1 MPNTPYPIFSDPKS
15 INEKADKALVK
26 GLTSHF
32 PIENKHYSLQIDDVH
47 VDRKEFDQ
55 KDEKEAILKSKS
67 LTYPIRGTL
76 SLIHKASGNVVDRE
90 KDFPLMDSFFLTG
103 KHTMLYKGNNYI
115 VANQLQLSPGVFT
128 RTKENGELEAHFN
141 TQKGRSFS
149 LTLDPEHELI
159 YLNADKST
167 SRVLVAPIF
176 TAIFN
181 ISSKE
186 VLKYIPAELWERNV
200 QAAQGQ
206 EQKAIKALYGQLT
219 SKYKQ
224 DKTLSYEDMIVALR
238 EAFNGS
244 TLSAKSTEITLGK
257 PFENITHET
266 LLRAMA
272 NMVAVRRG
280 DREEDNRDSLQF
292 KRVQNLPDF
301 LARRFEAGREHESV
315 SKVKSKLTFNL
326 ERVDHT
332 NPKIRQVIPSKPFN
346 KVYQN
351 YILESTLVST
361 PEETNAIESIENVGK
376 VTVLGAQEGGIA
388 SIRAVPK
395 SARNIDASHTG
406 ILDPSRT
413 PESDHAGV
421 DLRFTISAHRDDYG
435 TLYSTVVDNAGKK
448 HVMSVHDLMT
458 SVVGFPHQEDKARV
472 QAQDHGVLSEVER
485 SKVQYWFQSGN
496 SLYTVTTNL
505 VPFLN
510 SNHPGRLTMA
520 GKAIP
525 QALSL
530 VDREAPLVQ
539 TVTSPSGVSFV
550 KSIAQVFSTKSPVD
564 GVVKKI
570 TPTEVHIET
579 AAGTT
584 HKVNLVKN
592 LPFNMKGFLDDEAPH
607 VKVGETVKKGQMVA
621 ENNYTKDGVLA
632 LGKNLE
638 VAYIP
643 YKGFNHE
650 DGLVISEGA
659 AAGLSS
665 HHAYK
670 IDYNIMDYSVLR
682 KSLLKRYFPGKFT
695 VDQLSQLDELGVAQ
709 VGAILKHGDPVYA
722 VLEKREPTAEDR
734 MLGRL
739 HKTLVN
745 PYRVNADTW
754 GYDDP
759 AEVVDRH
766 VDGKEIRVILR
777 AIKKLEVGD
786 KLTGSH
792 GNKGIVSLIL
802 PDEKMPYNKET
813 GKPYDLL
820 LNPAS
825 VTSRVNLG
833 QLMETAAAKI
843 AKKTGTPYLVQNFS
857 KKSNVQNLSDELK
870 SHGLSDTDVVFDPDN
885 GKTYPKVLAGPQYM
899 MKLYKTTDQNLSARN
914 VGGYDNVLQ
923 PTKGGHEGSKS
934 IGYMEFLGLLGSDA
948 RHNLQE
954 IGTSKSEE
962 NSEYWTKFLRGQPL
976 PKPNTTFATKKF
988 IDYLHGA
995 GVKVTQS
1002 DTHITASPLMDHDI
1016 LGMSNG
1022 EIKTPDMIAAKNLE
1036 PEDGG
1041 LFDMSVTGGIRGQ
1054 KWGHYKLAEPVVNPV
1069 FEGAV
1074 KHLTGLTSSEFDK
1087 LTTGEYGLKKVGDKE
1102 FHIVTHGDDSKV
1114 IKKVTM

>member
-1 MPNTPYPIFSDPKS
+1 MPNTPYPIFSDPRS
-15 INEKADKALVK
+15 INDKADNALVN
-26 GLTSHF
+26 GLMSHF
-32 PIENKHYSLQIDDVH
+32 PIENKHYQLHLSDVH

-55 KDEKEAILKSKS
+55 KDEKDAILRSKS
-67 LTYPIRGTL
+67 LTYPIKGTL
-76 SLIHKASGNVVDRE
+76 TMIHKATGAVVDKE

-176 TAIFN
+176 TQIFH
-181 ISSKE
+181 ISTKE
-186 VLKYIPAELWERNV
+186 ILQYLPEELWERNV
-200 QAAQGQ
+200 AAAKGQ
-206 EQKAIKALYGQLT
+206 EQKAIKTLYGQLT
-219 SKYKQ
+219 SKFKQ
-224 DKTLSYEDMIVALR
+224 DKTLSYEDMIVALQ
-238 EAFNGS
+238 EAFAGS

-257 PFENITHET
+257 PFSNITHET

-301 LARRFEAGREHESV
+301 LARRFETGREHESV
-315 SKVKSKLTFNL
+315 TKVKNKLGFNL
-326 ERVDHT
+326 ERVDHAD
-332 NPKIRQVIPSKPFN
+332 PKIRKVIPAKPFN
-346 KVYQN
+346 KIYQD
-351 YILESTLVST
+351 YILKSTLVST

-376 VTVLGAQEGGIA
+376 VTVLGAQEGGI
-388 SIRAVPK
+388 SNIRAVPK

-435 TLYSTVVDNAGKK
+435 TLYSTVVDNKGVK
-448 HVMSVHDLMT
+448 HTLSVHDLMT
-458 SVVGFPHQEDKARV
+458 SVVGFPNQEGKERV
-472 QAQDHGVLSEVER
+472 QAQNHGVLSEVDR
-485 SKVQYWFQSGN
+485 KKVQYWFASGN

-530 VDREAPLVQ
+530 VNREEPLVQ
-539 TVTSPSGVSFV
+539 TSTGSGTSFV
-550 KSIAQVFSTKSPVD
+550 RSIANVFSTKSPVD
-564 GVVKKI
+564 GTVKKI
-570 TPTEVHIET
+570 TPTEVHIESKT
-579 AAGTT
+579 GTT

-607 VKVGETVKKGQMVA
+607 VAVGESVKAGQIIA
-621 ENNYTKDGVLA
+621 ENNYTKNGVLA
-632 LGKNLE
+632 LGKNLD

-650 DGLVISEGA
+650 DGLVISQTA
-659 AAGLSS
+659 SDSLSS

-670 IDYNIMDYSVLR
+670 VDYNIMEYSVPR

-695 VDQLSQLDELGVAQ
+695 AEQLSHLDEQGVAT
-709 VGAILKHGDPVYA
+709 VGSILKHGDPVYA

-745 PYRVNADTW
+745 PYRINADLW

-766 VDGKEIRVILR
+766 VDAKEIRVILR
-777 AIKKLEVGD
+777 AIKQLEVGD
-786 KLTGSH
+786 KLTGMH

-843 AKKTGTPYLVQNFS
+843 ARKKGSPYLVQNFS
-857 KKSNVQNLSDELK
+857 KSSNVQQLTDELK
-870 SHGLSDTDVVFDPDN
+870 AHGLSDTDEVVDPEN

-934 IGYMEFLGLLGSDA
+934 VGYMEFLGLLGSGA
-948 RHNLQE
+948 NHNLQE
-954 IGTSKSEE
+954 IGTAKSQE

-976 PKPNTTFATKKF
+976 PKPDTTFATKKF
-988 IDYLHGA
+988 IDYLHGS
-995 GVKVTQS
+995 GVKVNVDS
-1002 DTHITASPLMDHDI
+1002 EHITASPLMDKDI
-1016 LGMSNG
+1016 LEMSNG
-1022 EIKTPDMIAAKNLE
+1022 EIKNADFVAAKNME
-1036 PEDGG
+1036 PEEGG
-1041 LFDMSVTGGIRGQ
+1041 LFDMSITGGIRGQ

-1069 FEGAV
+1069 FENAV
-1074 KHLTGLTSSEFDK
+1074 KHLTGLTSTEFDK
-1087 LTTGEYGLKKVGDKE
+1087 LASGELGLKKVGDKE
-1102 FHIVTHGDDSKV
+1102 FHLVTHGEDSKV

>member
-1 MPNTPYPIFSDPKS
+1 MSNTPYPIFSDPKS

-26 GLTSHF
+26 GLSSHF
-32 PIENKHYSLQIDDVH
+32 PIENKHYALHLDDVH

-76 SLIHKASGNVVDRE
+76 SLVHKASGNVVDRE

-167 SRVLVAPIF
+167 SRVLIAPIF

-219 SKYKQ
+219 SKFKQ

-458 SVVGFPHQEDKARV
+458 SVVGFPHQEDKPRV

-530 VDREAPLVQ
+530 VEREAPLVQ
-539 TVTSPSGVSFV
+539 TTTSPSGVPFV

-570 TPTEVHIET
+570 TPTEVHIEAT
-579 AAGTT
+579 GGGT

-607 VKVGETVKKGQMVA
+607 VKVGDTVKKGQMVA

-650 DGLVISEGA
+650 DGLVIRQGA
-659 AAGLSS
+659 ADGLSS

-695 VDQLSQLDELGVAQ
+695 AEQLSQLDELGVAN

-777 AIKKLEVGD
+777 AVKKLEVGD
-786 KLTGSH
+786 KLTGMH

-870 SHGLSDTDVVFDPDN
+870 THGLSDTDEVVDPDN

-899 MKLYKTTDQNLSARN
+899 LKLYKTTDQNLSARN

-988 IDYLHGA
+988 MDYLHGA
-995 GVKVTQS
+995 GVKVS
-1002 DTHITASPLMDHDI
+1002 VDSEHITASPLMDHDI

-1069 FEGAV
+1069 FETAV

-1087 LTTGEYGLKKVGDKE
+1087 ITTGEYGLKKVGDKE
-1102 FHIVTHGDDSKV
+1102 FHIVTHGDDSKI

>member
-1 MPNTPYPIFSDPKS
+1 MSNTPYPIFSDPKS
-15 INEKADKALVK
+15 INEKADNALVK
-26 GLTSHF
+26 GLASHF
-32 PIENKHYSLQIDDVH
+32 PIENKHYSLQIDDVK

-219 SKYKQ
+219 SKFKQ
-224 DKTLSYEDMIVALR
+224 DKSLSYEDMIVALR

-326 ERVDHT
+326 ERIDHA

-530 VDREAPLVQ
+530 VEREAPLVQ
-539 TVTSPSGVSFV
+539 TTTAPSGVPFV

-570 TPTEVHIET
+570 TPTEVHIESST
-579 AAGTT
+579 GTT

-607 VKVGETVKKGQMVA
+607 VKVGEKVTKGQIVA
-621 ENNYTKDGVLA
+621 ENNYTKDGVLS

-650 DGLVISEGA
+650 DGLVIRQGA
-659 AAGLSS
+659 ADGLSS

-695 VDQLSQLDELGVAQ
+695 VDQLSQLDELGVAN

-777 AIKKLEVGD
+777 AVKKLEVGD
-786 KLTGSH
+786 KLTGMH

-870 SHGLSDTDVVFDPDN
+870 AHGLSDTDEVVDPDN

-899 MKLYKTTDQNLSARN
+899 LKLYKTTDQNLSARN

-988 IDYLHGA
+988 MDYLHGA
-995 GVKVTQS
+995 GVKVS
-1002 DTHITASPLMDHDI
+1002 VDSEHITASPLMDHDI

-1069 FEGAV
+1069 FESAV
-1074 KHLTGLTSSEFDK
+1074 KHLTGLTSTEFDK

>member
-1 MPNTPYPIFSDPKS
+1 
-15 INEKADKALVK
+15 
-26 GLTSHF
+26 
-32 PIENKHYSLQIDDVH
+32 
-47 VDRKEFDQ
+47 
-55 KDEKEAILKSKS
+55 
-67 LTYPIRGTL
+67 
-76 SLIHKASGNVVDRE
+76 
-90 KDFPLMDSFFLTG
+90 
-103 KHTMLYKGNNYI
+103 
-115 VANQLQLSPGVFT
+115 VFT

-176 TAIFN
+176 TQIFN
-181 ISSKE
+181 ISTKE
-186 VLKYIPAELWERNV
+186 VLKYIPAELWDKNL

-206 EQKAIKALYGQLT
+206 EQKAIKTLYGQLT
-219 SKYKQ
+219 SKFKQ
-224 DKTLSYEDMIVALR
+224 DKTLSFEDMVVALR
-238 EAFNGS
+238 EAFSGS
-244 TLSAKSTEITLGK
+244 TLSAKSTSITLGK

-315 SKVKSKLTFNL
+315 SKVKNKLQFNL
-326 ERVDHT
+326 ERVDHAT
-332 NPKIRQVIPSKPFN
+332 PKIRQVIPAKPFN

-351 YILESTLVST
+351 YILDSTLVST

-376 VTVLGAQEGGIA
+376 VTVLGAQEGGI
-388 SIRAVPK
+388 SDIRAVPK

-421 DLRFTISAHRDDYG
+421 DLRFTIAAHRDDYG
-435 TLYSTVVDNAGKK
+435 TLYSTVVDNKGVK
-448 HVMSVHDLMT
+448 HTLSVHDLMT
-458 SVVGFPHQEDKARV
+458 SVVGFPHQEGKARV
-472 QAQDHGVLSEVER
+472 QAQDHGVLSEVDS
-485 SKVQYWFQSGN
+485 SKVQYWFPSGN

-530 VDREAPLVQ
+530 VEREEPLVQ
-539 TVTSPSGVSFV
+539 TATSGPNAPSFV
-550 KSIAQVFSTKSPVD
+550 RSIAQVFSTKSPVS
-564 GVVKKI
+564 GTVKKI
-570 TPTEVHIET
+570 TPTEVHIESDS
-579 AAGTT
+579 GTT

-607 VKVGETVKKGQMVA
+607 VAVGEKVAAGQMIA
-621 ENNYTKDGVLA
+621 ENNYTKNGVLA
-632 LGKNLE
+632 LGKNLD

-650 DGLVISEGA
+650 DGLVISQSSA
-659 AAGLSS
+659 DSLSS

-695 VDQLSQLDELGVAQ
+695 AEQLNQLDEQGVAQ
-709 VGAILKHGDPVYA
+709 VGTILKHGDPVYA

-739 HKTLVN
+739 HKSLVN
-745 PYRVNADTW
+745 PYRINADLW

-777 AIKKLEVGD
+777 AVKKLEIGD
-786 KLTGSH
+786 KLTGMH

-802 PDEKMPYNKET
+802 PDEKMPYNKES

-833 QLMETAAAKI
+833 QLMEVAAAKI
-843 AKKTGTPYLVQNFS
+843 ARKTGKPYLVQNFS
-857 KKSNVQNLSDELK
+857 KGSNVKDLSAELAH
-870 SHGLSDTDVVFDPDN
+870 HGLSDTDEVVDPEN

-934 IGYMEFLGLLGSDA
+934 VGYMEMLGLLGSGA
-948 RHNLQE
+948 KHNLQE
-954 IGTSKSEE
+954 MGTSKSEE
-962 NSEYWTKFLRGQPL
+962 NSDYWTRFLRGQPL
-976 PKPNTTFATKKF
+976 PKPNMTFATKKF
-988 IDYLHGA
+988 IDYLHGS
-995 GVKVTQS
+995 GVKVS
-1002 DTHITASPLMDHDI
+1002 MNDTHISATPLMDKDI

-1022 EIKTPDMIAAKNLE
+1022 EIKNADFVAAKNLE

-1074 KHLTGLTSSEFDK
+1074 KHLTGLTSGEFEK
-1087 LTTGEYGLKKVGDKE
+1087 LTSGELGLKKVGDRE
-1102 FHIVTHGDDSKV
+1102 FHLVTHGADSKV
-1114 IKKVTM
+1114 VKKVNV

>member
-1 MPNTPYPIFSDPKS
+1 MTSTPYRIFSDPTS
-15 INEKADKALVK
+15 INHKADRALVK
-26 GLTSHF
+26 GLQSHF
-32 PIENKHYSLQIDDVH
+32 PIENKNYHLDVSNIR

-67 LTYPIRGTL
+67 LTYPIKGTL
-76 SLIHKASGNVVDRE
+76 TLTHKATGKVVDQE
-90 KDFPLMDSFFLTG
+90 HDFPLMDSFFMTG
-103 KHTMLYKGNNYI
+103 KHTLLYKGNNYI
-115 VANQLQLSPGVFT
+115 VSNQLQLSPGVFT
-128 RTKENGELEAHFN
+128 RTKENGELESHFN
-141 TQKGRSFS
+141 TQRGRSFS

-167 SRVLVAPIF
+167 SRVLIAPVF
-176 TAIFN
+176 THVFG
-181 ISSKE
+181 ISPKE
-186 VLKYIPAELWERNV
+186 VLQFIPEELWEKNLK
-200 QAAQGQ
+200 AAHGQ
-206 EQKAIKALYGQLT
+206 ELKSIKTLYGQLV
-219 SKYKQ
+219 SKFKQ
-224 DKTLSYEDMIVALR
+224 NKDASMEEMIAALR
-238 EAFNGS
+238 ESFTNS

-257 PFENITHET
+257 PFSNITHET

-272 NMVAVRRG
+272 NMVATHRG
-280 DREEDNRDSLQF
+280 EREEDNRDSLQF

-301 LARRFEAGREHESV
+301 LARRFEVGREHESV
-315 SKVKSKLTFNL
+315 SKVKSKLSFNL
-326 ERVDHT
+326 ERVDP
-332 NPKIRQVIPSKPFN
+332 NKPKIRGIIPSKPFN

-361 PEETNAIESIENVGK
+361 PEETNALESIENVGK
-376 VTVLGAQEGGIA
+376 VTVLGAQEGGI
-388 SIRAVPK
+388 SNIRAVPK
-395 SARNIDASHTG
+395 TARNIDASHTG

-421 DLRFTISAHRDDYG
+421 DLRFTISAHRDDEG
-435 TLYSTVVDNAGKK
+435 NLYSEVLDNQGKR
-448 HVMSVHDLMT
+448 HVMSVHDMMK
-458 SVVGFPHQEDKARV
+458 SVVGFPHQEGKDNV
-472 QAQDHGVLSEVER
+472 QAQDHGVLSEVPR
-485 SKVQYWFQSGN
+485 SKVQYWFVSGN

-530 VDREAPLVQ
+530 VNREEPLVQ
-539 TVTSPSGVSFV
+539 TTSGGAPFV
-550 KSIAQVFSTKSPVD
+550 KSIASVFSTKSPVD
-564 GVVKKI
+564 GVVKKV
-570 TPTEVHIET
+570 TPTEIHIE
-579 AAGTT
+579 GEGRT

-592 LPFNMKGFLDDEAPH
+592 LPFNMKGFLDDEAPY
-607 VKVGETVKKGQMVA
+607 VKVGDKVTKNQVIA
-621 ENNYTKDGVLA
+621 ENNYTKNGSLA
-632 LGKNLE
+632 LGKNLD

-650 DGLVISEGA
+650 DGLVISQSA
-659 AAGLSS
+659 ADSLSS

-670 IDYNIMDYSVLR
+670 VDYNIMDYSVLR
-682 KSLLKRYFPGKFT
+682 KSLLKRYYPGKFT
-695 VDQLSQLDELGVAQ
+695 PEQLGHLDELGVAQ
-709 VGAILKHGDPVYA
+709 VGTILKHGDPVFA

-734 MLGRL
+734 ILGRL

-745 PYRVNADTW
+745 PYRLNVEYWDHEGT
-754 GYDDP
+754 

-766 VDGKEIRVILR
+766 VDGKEVRVILR
-777 AIKKLEVGD
+777 AVKSLETGD
-786 KLTGSH
+786 KLTGLH

-833 QLMETAAAKI
+833 QLMEVAAGKI
-843 AKKTGTPYLVQNFS
+843 ARKTGKPYMVQNFT
-857 KKSNVQNLSDELK
+857 KASNVSALTEELK
-870 SHGLSDTDVVFDPDN
+870 SHGLSDTDVVVDPTT
-885 GKTYPKVLAGPQYM
+885 GKDYGKVLAGPQYM
-899 MKLYKTTDQNLSARN
+899 LKLYKTTDQNLSARN

-954 IGTSKSEE
+954 IGTVKSEE

-976 PKPNTTFATKKF
+976 PKPNTTFATQKF
-988 IDYLHGA
+988 LNYLHGA
-995 GVKVTQS
+995 GVKVNMT
-1002 DTHITASPLMDHDI
+1002 DTHISAAPMTDKDI

-1022 EIKTPDMIAAKNLE
+1022 EIKEPTMISAKNLE

-1041 LFDMSVTGGIRGQ
+1041 LFDMSVTGGMRGQ

-1069 FEGAV
+1069 FESAV
-1074 KHLTGLTSSEFDK
+1074 KHITGLTTDEFNK
-1087 LTTGEYGLKKVGDKE
+1087 LTTGEIGLKKAGDRE
-1102 FHIVTHGDDSKV
+1102 FHLVTHGENSKV
-1114 IKKVTM
+1114 LKKVTV